1 MSGDTD
7 KLDSEILSEPAIQ
20 YRPLPYVP
28 YRQPTFTS
36 KSSFKKFQIFKLILG
51 AIILFPI
58 RLIGTI
64 ITVGLAIPLAKFHL
78 RGLPHTNFGHGPDVK
93 EGHWMTVMI
102 NRLVRAG
109 LFFLGLTNI
118 EFKGKV
124 PVDYDQD
131 KPWLKYSVVAAPHSG
146 TFDWSL
152 VVARATRL
160 FSPIIKSEAYN
171 AQPVNRLIRT
181 TMPVSVDRTSRESRS
196 NAVKDQNTR
205 LTEGWS
211 KGWFPVICF
220 PEGTNGNRKQLLKF
234 KAGPFIAGQPLVPVL
249 MSYPQDEQV
258 DDNDLATWPHF
269 GRSVL
274 MTIFLGMCR
283 LQTKIVYTFLDTYH
297 PTEEEKQNPSLYAEN
312 VRQVMSKE
320 LKKKTS
326 DWTFED
332 AKLMRQC
339 QRAKLQPEIGA
350 IKVEKVYAGFKQSE
364 KHASELLASYIKI
377 LNKYIHRMD
386 EKIDGLLPVV
396 QKKIL
401 LKELYGKNEEGVP
414 EIFEK
419 RLPTYVSF
427 EQLAVVHAK
436 WLTQKVL

>member
-7 KLDSEILSEPAIQ
+7 KLDSEILSEPVIQ
-20 YRPLPYVP
+20 YQPLPYVP

-36 KSSFKKFQIFKLILG
+36 KSTFKKFQLFKLVLG
-51 AIILFPI
+51 AFILFPI
-58 RLIGTI
+58 RLIGMIISVSLATI
-64 ITVGLAIPLAKFHL
+64 VATIHL
-78 RGLPHTNFGHGPDVK
+78 RGKPHTNFGIAPDVQ
-93 EGHWMTVMI
+93 EGHWVTVLT

-131 KPWLKYSVVAAPHSG
+131 KPWLQHSIVAAPHSG

-152 VVARATRL
+152 IVARATRL
-160 FSPIIKSEAYN
+160 FSPIIKSEAYEG
-171 AQPVNRLIRT
+171 PLNRLVRS
-181 TMPVSVDRTSRESRS
+181 TMPVSVERTSRESRS
-196 NAVKDQNTR
+196 NAVKDQTLR
-205 LTEGWS
+205 LTEGWK

-269 GRSVL
+269 GRSVA
-274 MTIFLGMCR
+274 MTVFLGMCR
-283 LQTKIVYTFLDTYH
+283 LQTKIVYTFLDTYY
-297 PTEEEKQNPSLYAEN
+297 PTEEEKLNPSLYAEN

-339 QRAKLQPEIGA
+339 ERAKLQPEIGA
-350 IKVEKVYAGFKQSE
+350 IKVEKVYAGFKQGE
-364 KHASELLASYIKI
+364 KHASELLSSYIKI

-386 EKIDGLLPVV
+386 GKIEGLLPVV
-396 QKKIL
+396 LKKTL
-401 LKELYGKNEEGVP
+401 LKELYGKTDDGIP
-414 EIFEK
+414 EIFQQ

>member
-1 MSGDTD
+1 MEDSD

-28 YRQPTFTS
+28 YRQSTFTS
-36 KSSFKKFQIFKLILG
+36 KSSYKKFQIFKLILG
-51 AIILFPI
+51 AVILVPI
-58 RLIGTI
+58 RIIGVI
-64 ITVGLAIPLAKFHL
+64 ITVGLAVISAKLHL
-78 RGLPHTNFGHGPDVK
+78 HALPHTNFGNGADVK
-93 EGHWMTVMI
+93 EGHWMTVVI

-124 PVDYDQD
+124 PVDFDQD
-131 KPWLKYSVVAAPHSG
+131 KAWLPYSVVAAPHSG

-152 VVARATRL
+152 IVARATRL
-160 FSPIIKSEAYN
+160 LSPIIKSEAFEG
-171 AQPVNRLIRT
+171 PVSRLIRT
-181 TMPVSVDRTSRESRS
+181 TMPVSVNRVSKESRT
-196 NAVKDQNTR
+196 NAVQDQKTR
-205 LTEGWS
+205 MVEGFN

-220 PEGTNGNRKQLLKF
+220 PEGTNGNRRQLLKF
-234 KAGPFIAGQPLVPVL
+234 KAGPFIAGEPLIPVL
-249 MSYPQDEQV
+249 MSYPQDEQI

-269 GRSVL
+269 GRSVIK
-274 MTIFLGMCR
+274 TILLGMCR
-283 LQTKIVYTFLDTYH
+283 LQTKIVYTFLDAYH
-297 PTEEEKQNPSLYAEN
+297 PTAEEKANPSLYAEN

-320 LKKKTS
+320 LKMKTS

-350 IKVEKVYAGFKQSE
+350 IKVAKVYAGFRQAE
-364 KHASELLASYIKI
+364 QHASELLASYIKV

-386 EKIDGLLPVV
+386 EQLEGLLPVV
-396 QKKIL
+396 HKRIL
-401 LKELYGKNEEGVP
+401 LKELYGKSEEGVP
-414 EIFEK
+414 EVFQD

-427 EQLAVVHAK
+427 EQLAIIHAK
-436 WLTQKVL
+436 WLTTKVQ

>member
-1 MSGDTD
+1 MTGDTD
-7 KLDSEILSEPAIQ
+7 RLDSEILSEPVIQ
-20 YRPLPYVP
+20 YQPLPYVP

-36 KSSFKKFQIFKLILG
+36 KSTFKKFQLFKLFLG

-58 RLIGTI
+58 RLIGMIISVSLATI
-64 ITVGLAIPLAKFHL
+64 VATIHL
-78 RGLPHTNFGHGPDVK
+78 RGRPHTNMGHGPDVK
-93 EGHWMTVMI
+93 EGNWVVVLI
-102 NRLVRAG
+102 NRLTRAG

-124 PVDYDQD
+124 PVDYEQD
-131 KPWLKYSVVAAPHSG
+131 KPWLKHSIVAAPHSG

-152 VVARATRL
+152 IVSRATRL
-160 FSPIIKSEAYN
+160 FSPIIKSEAYEG
-171 AQPVNRLIRT
+171 PLNRLVRT
-181 TMPVSVDRTSRESRS
+181 TMPVSVERTSRESRS
-196 NAVKDQNTR
+196 NAVKDQTLR
-205 LTEGWS
+205 LTEGWK

-269 GRSVL
+269 GRSVV

-339 QRAKLQPEIGA
+339 ERAKLQPEIGA
-350 IKVEKVYAGFKQSE
+350 IKVEKVYAGFKQGE

-386 EKIDGLLPVV
+386 GKIEGLLPVV
-396 QKKIL
+396 LKKTL
-401 LKELYGKNEEGVP
+401 LKELYGKTEEGIP
-414 EIFEK
+414 EIFTQ

>member
-7 KLDSEILSEPAIQ
+7 KLDSEILSEPVIQ
-20 YRPLPYVP
+20 YQPLPYVP

-36 KSSFKKFQIFKLILG
+36 KSTFKKFQLFKLVLG

-58 RLIGTI
+58 RLIGMI
-64 ITVGLAIPLAKFHL
+64 ISVGLATVLATIHL
-78 RGLPHTNFGHGPDVK
+78 RGKPHTNFGHDPDVK
-93 EGHWMTVMI
+93 EGNWVTVLI
-102 NRLVRAG
+102 NRLTRAG

-131 KPWLKYSVVAAPHSG
+131 KPWLKHSIVAAPHSG

-152 VVARATRL
+152 IVARATRL
-160 FSPIIKSEAYN
+160 FSPIIKSEAYEG
-171 AQPVNRLIRT
+171 PLNRLVRT
-181 TMPVSVDRTSRESRS
+181 TMPVSVERTSRESRS
-196 NAVKDQNTR
+196 NAVKDQTLR
-205 LTEGWS
+205 LTEGWK
-211 KGWFPVICF
+211 KGWFPVVCF

-269 GRSVL
+269 GRGVA

-339 QRAKLQPEIGA
+339 ERAKLQPEIGA
-350 IKVEKVYAGFKQSE
+350 IKVEKVYAGFKQGE
-364 KHASELLASYIKI
+364 KHASELLSSYIKI

-386 EKIDGLLPVV
+386 GKIEGLLPVV
-396 QKKIL
+396 LKKTL
-401 LKELYGKNEEGVP
+401 LKELYGKVEEGIP
-414 EIFEK
+414 EIFQQ

>member
-7 KLDSEILSEPAIQ
+7 KLDSEILSEPVIQ
-20 YRPLPYVP
+20 YQPLPYVP
-28 YRQPTFTS
+28 FRQPTFTS
-36 KSSFKKFQIFKLILG
+36 KSTFKKFQLFKLVLG

-58 RLIGTI
+58 RLIGMI
-64 ITVGLAIPLAKFHL
+64 ISVGLATIVATIHL
-78 RGLPHTNFGHGPDVK
+78 RGKPHTNFGHDPDVK
-93 EGHWMTVMI
+93 EGNWVTVLI
-102 NRLVRAG
+102 NRLTRAG

-131 KPWLKYSVVAAPHSG
+131 KPWLKHSIVAAPHSG

-152 VVARATRL
+152 IVARATRL
-160 FSPIIKSEAYN
+160 FSPIIKSEAYEG
-171 AQPVNRLIRT
+171 PLNRLVRT
-181 TMPVSVDRTSRESRS
+181 TMPVSVERTSRESRS
-196 NAVKDQNTR
+196 NAVKDQTLR
-205 LTEGWS
+205 LTEGWK
-211 KGWFPVICF
+211 KGWFPVVCF

-269 GRSVL
+269 GRGVA

-339 QRAKLQPEIGA
+339 ERAKLQPEIGA
-350 IKVEKVYAGFKQSE
+350 IKVEKVYAGFKQGE
-364 KHASELLASYIKI
+364 KHASELLSSYIKI

-386 EKIDGLLPVV
+386 GKIEGLLPVV
-396 QKKIL
+396 LKKTL
-401 LKELYGKNEEGVP
+401 LKELYGKAEEGIP
-414 EIFEK
+414 EIFQQ